1 MIVDLA
7 ETTEFDYVVGW
18 GQTTTYRDLGDVTN
32 LEDDWQSTDP
42 LFYDSTVD
50 KFGNGTV
57 SVRVTNKLVA
67 PNNTVNNDIV
77 VLVWV
82 SAGDDLEFAM
92 PTGEKVNRM
101 RISNA
106 ASPARSTDLVVP
118 QAEEVAAQQTSLV
131 DATNHV
137 HFGESIRSFRQMLK
151 RYTRHE
157 TFGMPIATT
166 RNDIRVQRSVF
177 PYFPGFYTAASSN
190 ILKPATGGP
199 YAYGHTTLLTY
210 ISSAFVGWRGAV
222 RVLVDANSLACCKSV
237 TSLFATRYSGCQPTS
252 TIIVSTGDK
261 DDQVKFYDDGTGLE
275 GGMIMS
281 PQVNPTLSFEVPYY
295 SEYRFS
301 LSRQAPGF
309 DTNGPFNV
317 PCWKILATTEA
328 AEASGLLPI
337 GIFYAAGEDFT
348 PFFYIGPPPLYY
360 EAIPPTV

>member
-1 MIVDLA
+1 
-7 ETTEFDYVVGW
+7 
-18 GQTTTYRDLGDVTN
+18 
-32 LEDDWQSTDP
+32 
-42 LFYDSTVD
+42 
-50 KFGNGTV
+50 
-57 SVRVTNKLVA
+57 LVA

-106 ASPARSTDLVVP
+106 ANPARSTDLVVP

-252 TIIVSTGDK
+252 TITVSTGDK